1 MGGRCLCCSCLLTT
15 IIFIGG
21 VACLIVFLGV
31 LPYKNMKF
39 HVIDASLTKFYL
51 TNDDILHYNLAL
63 NISLRNSNKKTSI
76 SYYYIGS
83 TTYCYNK
90 DLALVS
96 LTPFR
101 QGSKNT
107 TVLSPVFQGQ
117 ASLKLRGMEYSI
129 YVELYLTS
137 KLTYAGGG
145 RGSNVGIISKCGLLR
160 LPLLGPSS
168 NNQTVIGGIFN
179 TNRCKVYTVNL
190 DSSSDWVLRSLPF
203 SFFFLDVSQTNK

>member
-15 IIFIGG
+15 VIFIGG
-21 VACLIVFLGV
+21 FVCLIVFLGV

-83 TTYCYNK
+83 TTYCYGK

-107 TVLSPVFQGQ
+107 TVLNPVFQGK
-117 ASLKLRGMEYSI
+117 ASLKLRGPDLRDFNNDQRDGSYSI
-129 YVELYLTS
+129 HVELYLTS

-145 RGSNVGIISKCGLLR
+145 RGSNVGIIAKCGLLR
-160 LPLLGPSS
+160 LPLLGSSS
-168 NNQTVIGGIFN
+168 NNQTVTGGVFN
-179 TNRCKVYTVNL
+179 TNKRCKVSTVNL
-190 DSSSDWVLRSLPF
+190 DSSD
-203 SFFFLDVSQTNK
+203 